1 MKGSFKISFYIFGF
15 VLDSCIEIW
24 RFFLKFGGILANKKL
39 KKHLILALLI
49 LIYFLAIYSQQIKV
63 CNQHIV
69 ISDPILALVLEVL
82 WKFFVD
88 L

>member
-1 MKGSFKISFYIFGF
+1 MYRNLVI
-15 VLDSCIEIW
+15 
-24 RFFLKFGGILANKKL
+24 FLKIWWNLANKKL
-39 KKHLILALLI
+39 TKHLILALLI
-49 LIYFLAIYSQQIKV
+49 FNIPFWLYSQQIKV

-69 ISDPILALVLEVL
+69 ISGPILALVLEVL